1 MVCQCLQGAVF
12 RPHCQTSASEE
23 AAFCESLYLEE
34 EEKMVQNRKVCLW
47 IQFKQVAV
55 TAPHRQRRPLTPHQ
69 IVTRK
74 GTRCPCPAS
83 PWHGLSVCIPL
94 VLGSRGAFGGVRVNL
109 GLVGSSS
116 ELGDRWHGP
125 DRRCGS
131 GRLVLTSPRHSCLAP
146 GHPSGP
152 RGRLRGAPHVK
163 RHQNCP
169 PVYSEG
175 ADPPHQ
181 GIRAVPPPWPFA
193 CSCGDRWFRGC
204 F

>member
-1 MVCQCLQGAVF
+1 MVCQCLQGAIF
-12 RPHCQTSASEE
+12 RLHCQTSASEE

-94 VLGSRGAFGGVRVNL
+94 VLGSRGAFGG
-109 GLVGSSS
+109 
-116 ELGDRWHGP
+116 
-125 DRRCGS
+125 S
-131 GRLVLTSPRHSCLAP
+131 G
-146 GHPSGP
+146 
-152 RGRLRGAPHVK
+152 
-163 RHQNCP
+163 
-169 PVYSEG
+169 
-175 ADPPHQ
+175 
-181 GIRAVPPPWPFA
+181 
-193 CSCGDRWFRGC
+193 
-204 F
+204 